1 LQDAR
6 EALQSH
12 SGYWLLAPGYWF
24 LVFEFFIARRY
35 LRAKRKQVVISVITF
50 ISVLGVAAG
59 VMALVIALAV
69 ENGFKTTLERNL
81 LGATAHVSILEK
93 EQGEGIENWQQ
104 LAAKLAKLPHV
115 VSATPGLYESAYLSG
130 PVRGDGA
137 EIKGVNISQPL
148 PDALKHLKAGSV
160 DGLKQNEGDLPG
172 IVLGSRL
179 AQSIGAVNGKLV
191 NIVDQEL
198 TPFGPRPT
206 YVKARVAGIFELGF
220 YDIDS
225 HWAYMNLSAEQKMFG
240 LTDVVSS
247 IDIMLDDIY
256 AAEVVQQAA
265 EPLLGPKLAAST
277 WKEQYHQIL
286 GALKMERIATAIIIG
301 LIQFVAGLNI
311 LITLVM
317 MVMEKH
323 RDISILMSMGAR
335 ASQIRNIFVFEGA
348 LIGAAGTVIGLIAGY
363 TLCYFLDHYKLIP
376 LDEQVYALPYVP
388 FNPQAFDGLWI
399 AAAAMAVSLLA
410 TLYPAF
416 NATRIAPVE
425 ALRYE

>member
-1 LQDAR
+1 M
-6 EALQSH
+6 
-12 SGYWLLAPGYWF
+12 
-24 LVFEFFIARRY
+24 FELFIARRY

-50 ISVLGVAAG
+50 ISVAGVAAG
-59 VMALVIALAV
+59 VMALVVALAV
-69 ENGFKTTLERNL
+69 ENGFKSTLERDL

-93 EQGEGIENWQQ
+93 EQGAGIENWEQ
-104 LAAKLAKLPHV
+104 LAQKMAKLPHV

-130 PVRGDGA
+130 PVQGDGA
-137 EIKGVNISQPL
+137 EIKGVNIESGTPL
-148 PDALKHLKAGSV
+148 PDALKHLKTGSV
-160 DGLKQNEGDLPG
+160 DGLRQNGDDLPG
-172 IVLGSRL
+172 IILGSRL
-179 AQSIGAVNGKLV
+179 AQTLGAVSGKTV
-191 NIVDQEL
+191 QIMVPEFAGFDIQ
-198 TPFGPRPT
+198 PR
-206 YVKARVAGIFELGF
+206 YKMARVAGIFELGF
-220 YDIDS
+220 LDIDS
-225 HWAYMNLSAEQKMFG
+225 HWAYMSLPVEQKMFH
-240 LTDVVSS
+240 LTNVVSS
-247 IDIMLDDIY
+247 VDIMLDDIY
-256 AAEVVQQAA
+256 TAEQVQHEA
-265 EPLLGPKLAAST
+265 EAIIGPKLGAST

-286 GALKMERIATAIIIG
+286 GALKLERIATAITIG

-388 FNPQAFDGLWI
+388 FNPQAFDGIWI
-399 AAAAMAVSLLA
+399 AGAAMGVSLLA
-410 TLYPAF
+410 TLYPAR

>member
-1 LQDAR
+1 M
-6 EALQSH
+6 
-12 SGYWLLAPGYWF
+12 
-24 LVFEFFIARRY
+24 FEFFIARRY

-104 LAAKLAKLPHV
+104 LAAKLAKLPYV
-115 VSATPGLYESAYLSG
+115 VSATPGLYESAYIKG
-130 PVRGDGA
+130 PVQGDGA
-137 EIKGVNISQPL
+137 EIKGVNINQAL
-148 PDALKHLKAGSV
+148 PDALKHLKAGSL
-160 DGLKQNEGDLPG
+160 DGLHEDEGDLPG
-172 IVLGSRL
+172 IILGSRL
-179 AQSIGAVNGKLV
+179 AQSIGAANGKLV
-191 NIVDQEL
+191 NILVPDQDL

-225 HWAYMNLSAEQKMFG
+225 HWAYMSLPAEQKMFG

-247 IDIMLDDIY
+247 IDMMLDDIY
-256 AAEVVQQAA
+256 AADAVQQAA
-265 EPLLGPKLAAST
+265 APLLGPKLGAST

-286 GALKMERIATAIIIG
+286 GALKMERIATAITIG

-348 LIGAAGTVIGLIAGY
+348 LIGAAGTIIGLIAGY

-388 FNPQAFDGLWI
+388 FSPQAFDGLWI

-410 TLYPAF
+410 TLYPAR

>member
-1 LQDAR
+1 M
-6 EALQSH
+6 
-12 SGYWLLAPGYWF
+12 
-24 LVFEFFIARRY
+24 FEFFIARRY

-50 ISVLGVAAG
+50 ISVAGVAAG
-59 VMALVIALAV
+59 VMALVIALAI
-69 ENGFKTTLERNL
+69 ENGFKSTLERDL

-93 EQGEGIENWQQ
+93 EQGEGIENWEQ
-104 LAAKLAKLPHV
+104 LAEKLAKLPHV
-115 VSATPGLYESAYLSG
+115 MSATPGLYESAFIIG
-130 PVRGDGA
+130 PVQGDGA
-137 EIKGVNISQPL
+137 EIKGIQISQGAPL
-148 PDALKHLKAGSV
+148 PDALKHMKAGSV
-160 DGLKQNEGDLPG
+160 DDLTASEDELPG

-179 AQSIGAVNGKLV
+179 AQQIGAVSGKTVSVLV
-191 NIVDQEL
+191 TDRDF
-198 TPFGPRPT
+198 TPLGARPI

-225 HWAYMNLSAEQKMFG
+225 HWAYMSLPAEQKMFG
-240 LTDVVSS
+240 LTNVVSS
-247 IDIMLDDIY
+247 IDMMLDDIY
-256 AAEVVQQAA
+256 AADQVQRAA
-265 EPLLGPKLAAST
+265 ESIIGPKLGAST
-277 WKEQYHQIL
+277 WKEQYRQIL
-286 GALKMERIATAIIIG
+286 GALKMERIATAITIG

-388 FNPQAFDGLWI
+388 FSPQAFDGIWI

-410 TLYPAF
+410 TLYPAR

>member
-1 LQDAR
+1 M
-6 EALQSH
+6 
-12 SGYWLLAPGYWF
+12 
-24 LVFEFFIARRY
+24 FEFFIARRY
-35 LRAKRKQVVISVITF
+35 LRAKRKQVVISVITL

-93 EQGEGIENWQQ
+93 EQSEGIENWQQ
-104 LAAKLAKLPHV
+104 LAARLAKLPHV
-115 VSATPGLYESAYLSG
+115 VSATPGLYESAYILG
-130 PVRGDGA
+130 PVQGDGA
-137 EIKGVNISQPL
+137 EIKGVNIDRDL
-148 PDALKHLKAGSV
+148 PDALKHLKAGSL
-160 DGLKQNEGDLPG
+160 DGLKANEGDLPG
-172 IVLGSRL
+172 IILGSRL

-191 NIVDQEL
+191 NILVRDKDL

-206 YVKARVAGIFELGF
+206 YEKARVAGIFELGF

-225 HWAYMNLSAEQKMFG
+225 HWAYMSLPAEQKMFG

-247 IDIMLDDIY
+247 IDMMLDDIY
-256 AAEVVQQAA
+256 AADAVQQAA
-265 EPLLGPKLAAST
+265 APLLGPKLGAST

-286 GALKMERIATAIIIG
+286 GALKMERIATAITIG

-348 LIGAAGTVIGLIAGY
+348 LIGAAGTIIGLIAGY

-410 TLYPAF
+410 TLYPAL

>member
-1 LQDAR
+1 M
-6 EALQSH
+6 
-12 SGYWLLAPGYWF
+12 
-24 LVFEFFIARRY
+24 FEFFIARRY

-50 ISVLGVAAG
+50 ISVAGVAAG
-59 VMALVIALAV
+59 VMALVIALAIN
-69 ENGFKTTLERNL
+69 NGFKNTLERDL

-93 EQGEGIENWQQ
+93 EQGAGIENWEQ
-104 LAAKLAKLPHV
+104 LAQKLAKLPHV
-115 VSATPGLYESAYLSG
+115 VSATPGLYESAYIKG
-130 PVRGDGA
+130 TIQGDGA
-137 EIKGVNISQPL
+137 EIKGVKIAPGTAL
-148 PDALKHLKAGSV
+148 PDALRHLKAGSA
-160 DGLKQNEGDLPG
+160 DGLMASGDDWPG
-172 IVLGSRL
+172 IILGSRL
-179 AQSIGAVNGKLV
+179 AQSIGAVNGKT
-191 NIVDQEL
+191 VDIL
-198 TPFGPRPT
+198 TTDFLPTGPIPRFKT
-206 YVKARVAGIFELGF
+206 ARVAGIFEMGF
-220 YDIDS
+220 YDVDS
-225 HWAYMNLSAEQKMFG
+225 HWAYMALPAEQKMFG

-247 IDIMLDDIY
+247 IDMMLDDIY
-256 AAEVVQQAA
+256 AADEVQHAA
-265 EPLLGPKLAAST
+265 EPLLGSKLGAST
-277 WKEQYHQIL
+277 WKEQYRQIL
-286 GALKMERIATAIIIG
+286 GALKMERIATAITIG

-348 LIGAAGTVIGLIAGY
+348 LIGAAGTIIGLIAGY

-399 AAAAMAVSLLA
+399 AGAAMAVSLLA
-410 TLYPAF
+410 TLYPAR